1 MPWSFIVP
9 AAVGLFSAKKQASA
23 AKDAAATTAAATDE
37 ATQLQREMYQQTR
50 EDQAPYREAGYNA
63 LAQMQ
68 RTAGNV
74 PGAFNF
80 GAGDFTAD
88 PGYGFR
94 LSEGQKAL
102 DRQAAARGGLISG
115 RALKEAA
122 RYGQEMGSQEFGNA
136 FNRALTS
143 YNTGVASENQLYNRQ
158 AALSGIGQ
166 TATNLVGQAGQ
177 NYGTSVGNALIN
189 QGANAGNAR
198 MAAASAY
205 GSALSGIGS
214 AYGRNP
220 VSFSSLYGGRGG
232 YSGAGQVNPISGE
245 YMGSVEF

>member
-9 AAVGLFSAKKQASA
+9 AAVSLFSANKQSKAAQSA
-23 AKDAAATTAAATDE
+23 AAATAAATDE

-74 PGAFNF
+74 PGAFKF
-80 GAGDFTAD
+80 GAGDYQAD
-88 PGYGFR
+88 PGYAFR
-94 LSEGQKAL
+94 LAEGQKAL

-115 RALKEAA
+115 GALKAA
-122 RYGQEMGSQEFGNA
+122 QRYGQEMGSQEFGNA
-136 FNRALTS
+136 YNRALTG

-189 QGANAGNAR
+189 QGANVGNAR

-220 VSFSSLYGGRGG
+220 VSFGSLYGGRGG

>member
-1 MPWSFIVP
+1 MPASFN
-9 AAVGLFSAKKQASA
+9 FSNQA
-23 AKDAAATTAAATDE
+23 
-37 ATQLQREMYQQTR
+37 MYQ
-50 EDQAPYREAGYNA
+50 
-63 LAQMQ
+63 
-68 RTAGNV
+68 
-74 PGAFNF
+74 
-80 GAGDFTAD
+80 D

-102 DRQAAARGGLISG
+102 DRSAAARGGLISG
-115 RALKEAA
+115 GALKAA
-122 RYGQEMGSQEFGNA
+122 TRFGQDMGSQEYQNA
-136 FNRALTS
+136 YNRALTGYNADVARENQVYNRALTG

-189 QGANAGNAR
+189 QGANAGNAG
-198 MAAASAY
+198 MVGASAY

-220 VSFSSLYGGRGG
+220 VSFSSLYGGGG
-232 YSGAGQVNPISGE
+232 GAPASAAGNPMAVGQYSDPG
-245 YMGSVEF
+245 YWT

>member
-1 MPWSFIVP
+1 MPWSFIIP
-9 AAVGLFSAKKQASA
+9 AAVGLFSANKQSKAAQSA
-23 AKDAAATTAAATDE
+23 AAATAAATDE

-74 PGAFNF
+74 PGAFKF
-80 GAGDFTAD
+80 GAGDYQAD
-88 PGYGFR
+88 PGYAFR

-115 RALKEAA
+115 GALRAAQ

-136 FNRALTS
+136 YNRALTG

-189 QGANAGNAR
+189 QGANVGNAR

-220 VSFSSLYGGRGG
+220 VSFGSLYGGRGG

>member
-1 MPWSFIVP
+1 
-9 AAVGLFSAKKQASA
+9 
-23 AKDAAATTAAATDE
+23 
-37 ATQLQREMYQQTR
+37 
-50 EDQAPYREAGYNA
+50 
-63 LAQMQ
+63 
-68 RTAGNV
+68 
-74 PGAFNF
+74 
-80 GAGDFTAD
+80 
-88 PGYGFR
+88 

-102 DRQAAARGGLISG
+102 DRSAAARGGLISG
-115 RALKEAA
+115 GALRAAQ

-177 NYGTSVGNALIN
+177 NYGTSVGNALMN

-220 VSFSSLYGGRGG
+220 VSFSSLYGGNRPVNFGG
-232 YSGAGQVNPISGE
+232 SGSGTFGE
-245 YMGSVEF
+245 GDY